1 MSKENAKIRLVTK
14 LVTDNEF
21 IIIPIYILLYSKY
34 YLPKLNLINNYGV
47 TSDLQYILYSE
58 LIIIYIT
65 YYILCSGN
73 TLILK
78 VKRRT
83 IECNRKRNK

>member
-58 LIIIYIT
+58 LIT
-65 YYILCSGN
+65 NVLA
-73 TLILK
+73 THLF
-78 VKRRT
+78 
-83 IECNRKRNK
+83 